1 MSDITLQNDFARV
14 SSTNL
19 EYQRNKDTWTELL
32 DSYVGGVQ
40 YKNGSYLTR
49 YQLET
54 AQEYQ
59 QRLTTTPLDNHCASI
74 VSVYTS
80 FLFREEPERD
90 LKDWEM
96 FQDVEDF
103 LNDANLEGQSFNAF
117 MKDVATWSSVFGH
130 CWCLMVKPNLGAET
144 QGQEMAMGLRPYVNI
159 LTPLAVLEW
168 RWARQPNGAYELVHF
183 KYIEEI
189 VDQITIVKEWTKDE
203 IRTWVMDDNAKTAS
217 LNTVEVN
224 GLGVIPA
231 VLAYNKRSIVK
242 GIGVSD
248 IADIATL
255 QRQIYNLHSEIE
267 QSHRLDGHPS
277 LVVTPDTQYG
287 SGAGAVIVIPENSDP
302 GLKPYVLEHG
312 GANVQAIHA
321 TIDKLVEAI
330 NRISNTGGVRATET
344 RTLSGVAMEVEFSLL
359 NARLSE
365 KADQLELVEEQL
377 FKLYGLY
384 MDRTWQGEVEYP
396 GSFNIRDTQREY
408 QQLQMAKSAATDP
421 RVLQVIDH
429 EIIELLGEDADIIL
443 PEMAILMN
451 GETVPYDSAEPFEEP
466 ELLYDPATG
475 EEGWVITFADK
486 RAKMAQGWVCKED

>member
-1 MSDITLQNDFARV
+1 MSDLTLLNDFSRV

-19 EYQRNKDTWTELL
+19 EYQRNKNRWTFLL
-32 DSYVGGVQ
+32 DSYVGGDQ
-40 YKNGSYLTR
+40 YRNGGYLTR

-54 AQEYQ
+54 QQEYA
-59 QRLTTTPLDNHCASI
+59 QRLDTTPLDNHCSSI

-90 LKDWEM
+90 LKDWALY
-96 FQDVEDF
+96 QDVEDF
-103 LNDANLEGQSFNAF
+103 LKDANLEGQSFNSF

-144 QGQEMAMGLRPYVNI
+144 QGQEIDMGLRPYVNI

-168 RWARQPNGAYELVHF
+168 SWDRMPNGGYELTRF

-189 VDQITIVKEWTKDE
+189 VDQITVIKEWTKEE
-203 IRTWVMDDNAKTAS
+203 IRTWIINDNKKTAS
-217 LNTVEVN
+217 LDSTEIN
-224 GLGVIPA
+224 GLGMIPA

-248 IADIATL
+248 LADISDI
-255 QRQIYNLHSEIE
+255 QRQIYNLLSEVE

-287 SGAGAVIVIPENSDP
+287 SGAGAVIVMPENSDP

-312 GANVQAIHA
+312 GANVQSIHGS
-321 TIDKLVEAI
+321 IDKLVEAI

-359 NARLSE
+359 NARLAE

-377 FKLYGLY
+377 FKIYGLY
-384 MDRTWQGEVEYP
+384 MGRTWIGEIDYP

-421 RVLQVIDH
+421 RVLAVIDH
-429 EIIELLGEDADIIL
+429 EIISLLGEDADIIMPEYVATQAANL
-443 PEMAILMN
+443 PAMPLFEAHQMYNPIT
-451 GETVPYDSAEPFEEP
+451 GDTVIARTQQEHLDFMSLGFVDKEE
-466 ELLYDPATG
+466 A
-475 EEGWVITFADK
+475 
-486 RAKMAQGWVCKED
+486 

>member
-1 MSDITLQNDFARV
+1 MSDLTLQNDFARV

-19 EYQRNKDTWTELL
+19 EYQRNRDTWSFLL
-32 DSYVGGVQ
+32 DSFVGGDQ
-40 YKNGSYLTR
+40 YRNGSYLTR

-59 QRLTTTPLDNHCASI
+59 QRLATTPLDNHCASI

-80 FLFREEPERD
+80 FLFREDPERD
-90 LKDWEM
+90 LNDWAG
-96 FQDVEDF
+96 FQDVLDF
-103 LNDANLEGQSFNAF
+103 LNDANLEGQSFNSY

-130 CWCLMVKPNLGAET
+130 VWCLMTKPNLGAET
-144 QGQEMAMGLRPYVNI
+144 QGQEQAMGLRPYVNI

-168 RWARQPNGAYELVHF
+168 RWARQPNGSYQLIHF

-189 VDQITIVKEWTKDE
+189 VDQTTVIKEWTNEE
-203 IRTWVMDDNAKTAS
+203 IRTWIMDDNKKTAS
-217 LNTVEVN
+217 LDMVEPN
-224 GLGVIPA
+224 QLGVIPA
-231 VLAYNKRSIVK
+231 VLAYNKKSIVK

-248 IADIATL
+248 LADISSI
-255 QRQIYNLHSEIE
+255 QRQIYNLLSEVE

-312 GANVQAIHA
+312 GANVASIHA
-321 TIDKLVEAI
+321 TIDKLVESI
-330 NRISNTGGVRATET
+330 NRMSNTGGVRATET

-359 NARLSE
+359 NARLAE

-384 MDRTWQGEVEYP
+384 MDRTWMGEIDYP

-408 QQLQMAKSAATDP
+408 TQLAQAKSAATDP

-429 EIIELLGEDADIIL
+429 EIISLLGEDADLIMPEYVATQAATL
-443 PEMAILMN
+443 PAKPMFEAHQMCNPVTGDEVVARTEQEHLA
-451 GETVPYDSAEPFEEP
+451 YAEQGYIHKEE
-466 ELLYDPATG
+466 Y
-475 EEGWVITFADK
+475 
-486 RAKMAQGWVCKED
+486 